1 MNVSSEYRK
10 ALNGQPKWAAK
21 ATVDLADGRRIE
33 LDGHDIMK
41 GGVKI
46 EDSTSEPDTFQVGS
60 AIIQKLTL
68 IINNRNKKLT
78 EEDLTGAVIRPYVGL
93 VIQGNYKGYQLEWLP
108 KGIYTAD
115 EVVDGGNTITVTA
128 YDYMSK
134 FDKNYVSCTLQ
145 YPATL
150 YEILASACQDCG
162 IPLSTL
168 TFLNS
173 DYTVDTRPDDDKTTY
188 REIVSYVAQLA
199 GCFAKIDHTGNLILR
214 WYDLDT
220 ENPATIISREP
231 IQAAKASVKVTGVQ
245 IVPDDDSQPTYLS
258 GSAGYVVS
266 IEGNPL
272 AQAQLEQ
279 LAASLGEQ
287 LNGFTFQPL
296 SCTGRGDPSI
306 EAGDTV
312 LFQDNRGASY
322 TTFVSNLT
330 YTFGQSE
337 QYSCD
342 AETPEQRSAERYSA
356 ATKAIQASKKET
368 AHQISRYDISVQ
380 QMNSLMA
387 NAMGLYQTVEKQD
400 DGSTIT
406 YDHDKPLLSESQII
420 YRKTRDAY
428 AWTDDGGKTWHGY
441 TADGNILAK
450 TLTVVGINADWIN
463 VGVIRSR
470 VNPNIYLDLDQ
481 GIFAVNR
488 MVSGNSDVWAEIGRT
503 SDERGGDGFF
513 LHKSDYLVGQ
523 LNIYHANIA
532 TAAYPYALWLL
543 SRGELVLQSNSEGM
557 DDAPNRIQMQKDS
570 NGYGEYIFW
579 RGAPNKAM
587 YAFLGADKDTTYL
600 RSEYGDTKAYIYLA
614 QDSVTVQ
621 YGKGENYSAIKLKNN
636 LIDFAVNGWL
646 RGEFN
651 GDKLNLYCDIDMH
664 GWSIQN
670 CANMATK

>member
-1 MNVSSEYRK
+1 MNVSSEYRE

-41 GGVKI
+41 GGIKI
-46 EDSTSEPDTFQVGS
+46 EDSTSEPDTFQLGS

-68 IINNRNKKLT
+68 IINNRTQKLT

-93 VIQGNYKGYQLEWLP
+93 VIRGNYKGYQLEWLQ
-108 KGIYTAD
+108 KGIYVAD
-115 EVVDGGNTITVTA
+115 DVVDGGSTITVTA

-134 FDKNYVSCTLQ
+134 FDKSYASCTLQ

-168 TFLNS
+168 NFLNS

-214 WYDLDT
+214 WYDLNA

-231 IQAAKASVKVTGVQ
+231 IQAAKTPIKVTGVQ
-245 IVPDDDSQPTYLS
+245 IVPDDDNQPTYIS
-258 GSAGYVVS
+258 GTAGYVVS

-296 SCTGRGDPSI
+296 SCSGHGDPSI

-312 LFQDNRGASY
+312 LFRDNRGASY

-342 AETPEQRSAERYSA
+342 AETPEQRSAQRYSA
-356 ATKAIQASKKET
+356 AAKAVQASKKET
-368 AHQISRYDISVQ
+368 VHQISQYDIAVQ

-400 DGSTIT
+400 DGSIIT

-428 AWTDDGGKTWHGY
+428 AWTDDGGNTWHGY

-450 TLTVVGINADWIN
+450 ILTVVGVNADWIN
-463 VGVIRSR
+463 VGVIRSPS
-470 VNPNIYLDLDQ
+470 NPNVYLDLDQ

-488 MVSGNSDVWAEIGRT
+488 LVSGNSDVWAEIGEA
-503 SDERGGDGFF
+503 SDDRGGQGFF
-513 LHKSDYLVGQ
+513 IYKSDSLVGQ
-523 LNIYHANIA
+523 LSITHKDS
-532 TAAYPYALWLL
+532 TAYPWYLWLL
-543 SRGELVLQSNSEGM
+543 SRGGLVLQSNATDGS
-557 DDAPNRIQMQKDS
+557 DAHNRIQMDKNVDG
-570 NGYGEYIFW
+570 NGWFNFL
-579 RGAPNKAM
+579 RGRTDGTRIS
-587 YAFLGADKDTTYL
+587 FLASTPDTTYL
-600 RSEYGDTKAYIYLA
+600 RAEYGTTVVYVSLNQELVIARENGDTY
-614 QDSVTVQ
+614 SV
-621 YGKGENYSAIKLKNN
+621 IRLKDGQ
-636 LIDFAVNGWL
+636 IDFSVDGRL
-646 RGEFN
+646 LGDFN
-651 GDKLNLYCDIDMH
+651 SDGFNLNCNIDMN

-670 CANMATK
+670 CANMVTK